1 MSRIKHETIEEKKV
15 ISHKDMHGIVLDFGP
30 TQFFNRTSFI
40 AAESNPYKLTKIQ
53 KNRNES
59 GKCIDALEKKYGN
72 IKEEIKD
79 LFAQKGIEK
88 KQEILVRIAG
98 TKGFA
103 FLNSVNT
110 AMGKKK
116 NLISKEQATELV
128 NLFNKDPFNYKKATD
143 TLAARKTSHAAVK
156 HENALEETANKLKAT
171 TAHHNSINNY
181 FSEIEKL
188 IRLINPKLFKMHFK
202 KFGIDQLVSFAA
214 ALDVHLEVHAKRA
227 KKKPPNAAGVPADV
241 AAAEVKEMAE
251 IHKNEHD
258 KNDYEISFHNKV
270 SKETDHIKVLRNYID
285 PKKFSDS
292 ILDIQ
297 NVGKFNQLILE
308 LHILMIT
315 LNEKIIEAVRE
326 PQKYT
331 NKNKCSPAKSW
342 AKMFNANYGYK

>member
-1 MSRIKHETIEEKKV
+1 MSQIKHETIEEKKV

-40 AAESNPYKLTKIQ
+40 AAESNPYKLKKIQ
-53 KNRNES
+53 ENKKLT
-59 GKCIDALEKKYGN
+59 GKCITALENKYGN
-72 IKEEIKD
+72 IKDEITA
-79 LFAQKGIEK
+79 LFARKGIDS

-98 TKGFA
+98 SKGFE

-116 NLISKEQATELV
+116 NLISKDQATELV
-128 NLFNKDPFNYKKATD
+128 NLFNNDPFNYKQATD
-143 TLAARKTSHAAVK
+143 TLAARKKSHADVK
-156 HENALEETANKLKAT
+156 TFNALKETGNKLKAT

-181 FSEIEKL
+181 FSEIEGF
-188 IRLINPKLFKMHFK
+188 INLINPKLFKMHFK
-202 KFGIDQLVSFAA
+202 KFGIDQLVSFVA

-270 SKETDHIKVLRNYID
+270 SQKTDHIKVLRNYID

-308 LHILMIT
+308 LHILMIK
-315 LNEKIIEAVRE
+315 LNEKIKEARDN
-326 PQKYT
+326 PKKYT
-331 NKNKCSPAKSW
+331 KGNKCSPAKSW